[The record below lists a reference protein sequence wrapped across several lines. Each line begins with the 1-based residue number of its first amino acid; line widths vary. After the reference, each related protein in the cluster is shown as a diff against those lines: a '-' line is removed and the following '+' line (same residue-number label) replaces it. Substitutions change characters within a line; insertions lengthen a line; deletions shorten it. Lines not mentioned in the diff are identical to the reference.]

1 MPDPITRAALDA
13 DMPAVRA
20 VASHFDLLGKWPGTP
35 DFLDAERT
43 FGDLLVGSDGHAG
56 VVGYGGTLR
65 RGSVTH
71 LGDLFVLP
79 EHQSSGIG
87 RMLLDELLPHGAP
100 LVTFA
105 SADPRAMALYVR
117 RGMRPRCPLLYLTG
131 SPRSLDRPVAYG
143 EQAERAG
150 ARPAGKAG
158 KAGEAGKLDAEV
170 SGGDRSATLAW
181 YAGLPGV
188 TCGVIG
194 GGYAFARLAGGELVV
209 GPAGG
214 VTPPD
219 CVAAVLGACAAH
231 PEVDVVRMAVPGAH
245 PLLPALLAAGWRIT
259 DMDTFM
265 TSDDSLVRLDRY
277 VPHPDLG

>member
-1 MPDPITRAALDA
+1 MPDPITRAAVDA

-43 FGDLLVGSDGHAG
+43 FGDLLVGSDGRAG
-56 VVGYGGTLR
+56 IVGYGGTLR
-65 RGSVTH
+65 RGPVTH

-87 RMLLDELLPHGAP
+87 RMLLDALLPHGAP

-117 RGMRPRCPLLYLTG
+117 HGMRPRCPLLYLTG
-131 SPRSLDRPVAYG
+131 SPRSLDRPLAYG
-143 EQAERAG
+143 QPVERAD
-150 ARPAGKAG
+150 ARL
-158 KAGEAGKLDAEV
+158 AGELDAEV

-188 TCGVIG
+188 TWGVVG
-194 GGYAFARLAGGELVV
+194 DGYAFARVAGGELVV

-214 VTPPD
+214 VTPSD
-219 CVAAVLGACAAH
+219 CAAAVLGACAAH
-231 PEVDVVRMAVPGAH
+231 SDVDVVRMAVPGAH

-265 TSDDSLVRLDRY
+265 TSDDALVRLDRY